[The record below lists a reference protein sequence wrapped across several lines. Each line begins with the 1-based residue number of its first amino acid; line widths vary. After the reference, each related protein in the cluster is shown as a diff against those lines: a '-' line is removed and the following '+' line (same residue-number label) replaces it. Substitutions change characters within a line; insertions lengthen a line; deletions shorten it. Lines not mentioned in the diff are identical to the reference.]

1 MQSVPYFVCKLKLLR
16 TKFVVTKSACYYPIF
31 TKDIINFLIR
41 RTSPLSQTVLNVKI
55 IFRVSIYPRQK
66 FVAGGE
72 NRMPNKK
79 SAIRRVRSSERNRIY
94 NRFWTTRCKNAVKK
108 VLEAV
113 DQNKI
118 DSVVK
123 LFDDAQSVIDRAV
136 VKGVMH
142 KNTAGRRKAM
152 MSRRVK
158 KIMK

>member
-1 MQSVPYFVCKLKLLR
+1 
-16 TKFVVTKSACYYPIF
+16 
-31 TKDIINFLIR
+31 
-41 RTSPLSQTVLNVKI
+41 
-55 IFRVSIYPRQK
+55 
-66 FVAGGE
+66 
-72 NRMPNKK
+72 MPNKK

-113 DQNKI
+113 SENKK
-118 DSVVK
+118 DSVIK

-158 KIMK
+158 EITK

>member
-1 MQSVPYFVCKLKLLR
+1 
-16 TKFVVTKSACYYPIF
+16 
-31 TKDIINFLIR
+31 
-41 RTSPLSQTVLNVKI
+41 
-55 IFRVSIYPRQK
+55 
-66 FVAGGE
+66 
-72 NRMPNKK
+72 MPNKK

-94 NRFWTTRCKNAVKK
+94 NRFWTSRCKNAVKK

-113 DQNKI
+113 DQNKK

-123 LFDDAQSVIDRAV
+123 LFDYAQSAIDKAV

-158 KIMK
+158 EIMN